1 MKKILFMSALAVV
14 LLAGCK
20 TQREVTY
27 FQDLNVNSPQ
37 LIDSIGTVRMEPDD
51 QISILV
57 SCKEPEIA
65 ALFNLVRSQQRV
77 GMTTQGSGLS
87 NNGETSA
94 YTIDSEGNIDFPVL
108 GKLHVAGLTKQE
120 VATLVKQRLVE
131 SDQVKNPVVTV
142 EFANL
147 AFSVLGEVKN
157 AGKYPITR
165 NRTTLLDAISMAG
178 DLTITGLRDSVYVI
192 READGKRL
200 AYSVDLRS
208 KDVFTSPVY
217 YVKQNDVIY
226 VRPNAMRAGQSTIN
240 ENTFSSV
247 GFWMSVGS
255 FLMSL
260 GVLVF
265 K

>member
-1 MKKILFMSALAVV
+1 MKKKLFMAAIACV

-77 GMTTQGSGLS
+77 GTQGSGLNS
-87 NNGETSA
+87 NGETSA

-178 DLTITGLRDSVYVI
+178 DLTITGLRDSVYVV
-192 READGKRL
+192 REEGGKRV

-247 GFWMSVGS
+247 GFWMSLGS

>member
-51 QISILV
+51 QISIIV

-65 ALFNLVRSQQRV
+65 ALFNLVRSQQRI
-77 GMTTQGSGLS
+77 GSGS
-87 NNGETSA
+87 SSNGETSA

-120 VATLVKQRLVE
+120 VATLVKQRLVD

-147 AFSVLGEVKN
+147 AFSVLGEVSSP
-157 AGKYPITR
+157 GKYPITR

-247 GFWMSVGS
+247 GFWMSLGS

>member
-1 MKKILFMSALAVV
+1 MKKILFMSAMAVV

-51 QISILV
+51 QISIIV

-65 ALFNLVRSQQRV
+65 ALFNLVRSQQRI
-77 GMTTQGSGLS
+77 GTQGSGS
-87 NNGETSA
+87 SSSGETSA
-94 YTIDSEGNIDFPVL
+94 YTIDNDGNIDFPVL

-120 VATLVKQRLVE
+120 VATLVKQRLVD

-147 AFSVLGEVKN
+147 AFSVLGEVSSP
-157 AGKYPITR
+157 GKYPITR

-247 GFWMSVGS
+247 GFWMSLGS

>member
-1 MKKILFMSALAVV
+1 MAAMACVM
-14 LLAGCK
+14 LAGCK

-27 FQDLNVNSPQ
+27 FQDLKVNSPQ
-37 LIDSIGTVRMEPDD
+37 FIDSIGTVRMEPDD
-51 QISILV
+51 QITILV
-57 SCKEPEIA
+57 SCKEPQIA
-65 ALFNLVRSQQRV
+65 ALFNLVRSQTRV
-77 GMTTQGSGLS
+77 GVSTPGSIIN

-94 YTIDSEGNIDFPVL
+94 YTIDGEGNIDFPVI

-120 VATLVKQRLVE
+120 VATLVKSRLVE
-131 SDQVKNPVVTV
+131 SDQVKDPVVTV

-147 AFSVLGEVKN
+147 AFSVIGEVKN
-157 AGKYPITR
+157 AGKYPITK

-178 DLTITGLRDSVYVI
+178 DLNITGLRDSVYVI
-192 READGKRL
+192 READGKRT
-200 AYSVDLRS
+200 AYAVDLRS

-260 GVLVF
+260 GVLLF

>member
-1 MKKILFMSALAVV
+1 M
-14 LLAGCK
+14 
-20 TQREVTY
+20 
-27 FQDLNVNSPQ
+27 
-37 LIDSIGTVRMEPDD
+37 
-51 QISILV
+51 
-57 SCKEPEIA
+57 
-65 ALFNLVRSQQRV
+65 
-77 GMTTQGSGLS
+77 
-87 NNGETSA
+87 
-94 YTIDSEGNIDFPVL
+94 L

-178 DLTITGLRDSVYVI
+178 DLTITGLRDSVYVV
-192 READGKRL
+192 REEGGKRV

-247 GFWMSVGS
+247 GFWMSLGS

>member
-1 MKKILFMSALAVV
+1 MKKILFMAAMACVM
-14 LLAGCK
+14 LAGCK

-51 QISILV
+51 QISIIV

-77 GMTTQGSGLS
+77 GTQGSGLNS
-87 NNGETSA
+87 NGETSA
-94 YTIDSEGNIDFPVL
+94 YTIDSDGNIDFPVL

-178 DLTITGLRDSVYVI
+178 DLTITGLRDSVYVV
-192 READGKRL
+192 REEGGKRV

>member
-1 MKKILFMSALAVV
+1 MKKILFMAAMACV

-77 GMTTQGSGLS
+77 GSQGSGLNS
-87 NNGETSA
+87 NGETSA

-178 DLTITGLRDSVYVI
+178 DLTITGLRDSVYVV
-192 READGKRL
+192 REEGGKRV

-247 GFWMSVGS
+247 GFWMSLGS

>member
-1 MKKILFMSALAVV
+1 MKKILFMSALACVM
-14 LLAGCK
+14 LAGCK

-27 FQDLNVNSPQ
+27 FQDRNVNSPQ

-51 QISILV
+51 QISIIV

-65 ALFNLVRSQQRV
+65 ALFNLVRSQQRI
-77 GMTTQGSGLS
+77 GTQGSGS
-87 NNGETSA
+87 SSSGETSA
-94 YTIDSEGNIDFPVL
+94 YTIDNEGNIDFPVL

-120 VATLVKQRLVE
+120 VATLVKQRLID

-147 AFSVLGEVKN
+147 AFSVLGEVSSP
-157 AGKYPITR
+157 GKYPITR

-247 GFWMSVGS
+247 GFWMSLGS

>member
-1 MKKILFMSALAVV
+1 MSALAVV

-37 LIDSIGTVRMEPDD
+37 LIDSIGTIRMEPDD
-51 QISILV
+51 QISIVV
-57 SCKEPEIA
+57 SCKEPQLA
-65 ALFNLVRSQQRV
+65 ALFNLVRAQNRLS
-77 GMTTQGSGLS
+77 TSGSGS
-87 NNGETSA
+87 TSMNSNGETSA

-120 VATLVKQRLVE
+120 VATLVKRRLVE
-131 SDQVKNPVVTV
+131 SDQVKDPVVTV

-147 AFSVLGEVKN
+147 AFSVLGEVKS
-157 AGKYPITR
+157 AGKYAITK

-178 DLTITGLRDSVYVI
+178 DLSITGLRDSVYVI
-192 READGKRL
+192 READGKRT
-200 AYSVDLRS
+200 AYAVDLRS